1 MPFSQSF
8 TPMLPGHAPESR
20 KCRGGSQVADVDVG
34 VPVSLASESKDR
46 VWPRVHFPADAPR
59 EVDAEKRK
67 ARIRDRINQ
76 RTHQRGALGNQIIV
90 FAAKW
95 DDHRGWLVSRH
106 AANAVAVK
114 SRAINQCV
122 RCERAAGRL
131 DRDFIL
137 RTPDAGRCGRGE
149 NTSTAR
155 SNQFSV
161 FLADQRVVRDSGR
174 WNYQRLQTRR
184 VRLDLAQ
191 FLGTDQPQT
200 RQPVGLSAL
209 AQFFQPGQF
218 VFACGDD
225 DFSTHVV
232 RNAMLAAELHHCGGS
247 RHAQPR
253 LQRTGLVVD
262 AGVNYA
268 AVVPALVAGNS
279 TFLLQH
285 QQALAREA
293 AGDLQPYTEANGAA
307 TDDDYVVARIGHAK
321 TRPTP
326 GLNPRAACWDLL
338 VYDER
343 HGCALARI
351 RRGSR

>member
-1 MPFSQSF
+1 MPFPQSV

-20 KCRGGSQVADVDVG
+20 KCSRGRQVADVDVG

-46 VWPRVHFPADAPR
+46 VGSGIYFPGNPPR
-59 EVDAEKRK
+59 EMHAEKWK

-76 RTHQRGALGNQIIV
+76 RTHQRSALWNQIIV

-95 DDHRGWLVSRH
+95 DDHRCWLVSRH
-106 AANAVAVK
+106 AADAVAVK

-184 VRLDLAQ
+184 VRL
-191 FLGTDQPQT
+191 
-200 RQPVGLSAL
+200 
-209 AQFFQPGQF
+209 
-218 VFACGDD
+218 
-225 DFSTHVV
+225 
-232 RNAMLAAELHHCGGS
+232 
-247 RHAQPR
+247 
-253 LQRTGLVVD
+253 
-262 AGVNYA
+262 
-268 AVVPALVAGNS
+268 
-279 TFLLQH
+279 
-285 QQALAREA
+285 
-293 AGDLQPYTEANGAA
+293 
-307 TDDDYVVARIGHAK
+307 
-321 TRPTP
+321 
-326 GLNPRAACWDLL
+326 
-338 VYDER
+338 
-343 HGCALARI
+343 
-351 RRGSR
+351 